1 MPAQDKLGRE
11 YLQKSS
17 EIEDKIQTIKLLV
30 ESVPR
35 EAEQNIA
42 TARAQLAK
50 YDDMIAKLPDQK
62 DFLLKFRQVQQ
73 DVLESHMQAK
83 KQLDE
88 QIKMAQEKIKE
99 LQKQIAE

>member
-11 YLQKSS
+11 YVQKSN
-17 EIEDKIQTIKLLV
+17 EIEDKIQTIKLLI
-30 ESVPR
+30 ESAPR

-50 YDDMIAKLPDQK
+50 YDDMISKLPDQK
-62 DFLLKFRQVQQ
+62 DFLLKFKQVQQ
-73 DVLESHMQAK
+73 DVLESHIQAK

>member
-1 MPAQDKLGRE
+1 MMPAQDKLGRE

-62 DFLLKFRQVQQ
+62 DFLLKFRQVLLCCTT
-73 DVLESHMQAK
+73 DW
-83 KQLDE
+83 
-88 QIKMAQEKIKE
+88 
-99 LQKQIAE
+99 

>member
-11 YLQKSS
+11 YIQKSS

-30 ESVPR
+30 ESAPR
-35 EAEQNIA
+35 EAEQAIA

-50 YDDMIAKLPDQK
+50 YDDIIAKLPDQK

>member
-11 YLQKSS
+11 FIQKSR
-17 EIEDKIQTIKLLV
+17 EIEDKIQSIKLLI
-30 ESVPR
+30 ESAPR

-50 YDDMIAKLPDQK
+50 YDDMISKLPDQK
-62 DFLLKFRQVQQ
+62 DFLLKFKQVQQ
-73 DVLESHMQAK
+73 DVLESHMKAK